1 MRHPNV
7 IARPYIQTVVIYSPA
22 AYMLQWM
29 EQELAETG
37 VGIQVAKKLD
47 HVLAALIDDPP
58 PRPQVLVVDID
69 STRAVD
75 LAQLAT
81 VRTGGWRGRLIG
93 LGERVTDLRL
103 DHQVAPPFRTGDLRA
118 VLRDR
123 LPARGSTP
131 HQHRTQRV
139 AISSLRDLLG

>member
-7 IARPYIQTVVIYSPA
+7 IERPYVHSVLIYSPE

-47 HVLAALIDDPP
+47 HVLAALIHDPP

-69 STRAVD
+69 STRSVE
-75 LAQLAT
+75 LAQIAEI
-81 VRTGGWRGRLIG
+81 RAGGWRGRLVG
-93 LGERVTDLRL
+93 LGARFTELRL
-103 DHQVAPPFRTGDLRA
+103 DHQLAPPFRTGDLRA

-139 AISSLRDLLG
+139 AISSMRDLLG